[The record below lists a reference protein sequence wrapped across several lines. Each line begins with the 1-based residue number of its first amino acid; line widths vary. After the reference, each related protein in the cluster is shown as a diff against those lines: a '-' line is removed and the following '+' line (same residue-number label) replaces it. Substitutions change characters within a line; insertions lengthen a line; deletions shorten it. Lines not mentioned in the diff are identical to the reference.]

1 MRKIALGVSSVVC
14 FAVVLILPCSSLV
27 KRGLHVR
34 STAGGRSAGAAAVLV
49 SADRRSSSEV
59 AAEYGKLPLAFEP
72 NLGQVNPEANFL
84 ARGSGYELF
93 LTPKESVFV
102 LNAGEKTSV
111 IAARESGLR
120 PGASGHSATV
130 LRMRLVGA
138 NKNPVLTAQDA
149 LPGKSN
155 YLSGKNPENW
165 RTNVPN
171 YRSVRE
177 QEAFPGVDL
186 VYYGTQ
192 GQLEYDFVVAPG
204 ANAGVIRFAVDGA
217 RKLRVSSDGDLLLG
231 IAGGEVRFHKPFA
244 YQKDGSAK
252 TAVAANY
259 VLEGKDRVAFKLG

>member
-34 STAGGRSAGAAAVLV
+34 STAAGRVAGAAAVLV

-102 LNAGEKTSV
+102 LNAGEKKSV
-111 IAARESGLR
+111 AGKRESRLR
-120 PGASGHSATV
+120 ASSHSAAV
-130 LRMRLVGA
+130 LRMQLVGA
-138 NKNPVLTAQDA
+138 NKNPVLTAQDE

-165 RTNVPN
+165 R
-171 YRSVRE
+171 
-177 QEAFPGVDL
+177 A
-186 VYYGTQ
+186 
-192 GQLEYDFVVAPG
+192 
-204 ANAGVIRFAVDGA
+204 
-217 RKLRVSSDGDLLLG
+217 
-231 IAGGEVRFHKPFA
+231 
-244 YQKDGSAK
+244 
-252 TAVAANY
+252 
-259 VLEGKDRVAFKLG
+259 